1 MKSNFFHYHRYEK
14 PFINRDTFIFRCLV
28 GIRTEILSH
37 FFPYI
42 QFTRFMHL
50 WIDLSVALMK
60 QPIFHNMVNQ
70 FDKYLNDKRL
80 LIIRYYFLSFFFS
93 INILFA
99 EEHTFHTMVD
109 CQNHWLI
116 CLCSVSKLWMQYDN
130 YITPTDWFKT

>member
-1 MKSNFFHYHRYEK
+1 MIFPPYRILCVVLSRNSILDFEFFFFSFSQYSKSSQKFRSIHKCIANENFIIMKSNFFHYHRYEK

-80 LIIRYYFLSFFFS
+80 LII
-93 INILFA
+93 
-99 EEHTFHTMVD
+99 
-109 CQNHWLI
+109 
-116 CLCSVSKLWMQYDN
+116 
-130 YITPTDWFKT
+130 

>member
-1 MKSNFFHYHRYEK
+1 MKSNFFHYHHYENHSLTETPSYSGAWLGYEQK
-14 PFINRDTFIFRCLV
+14 SYPIF
-28 GIRTEILSH
+28 S
-37 FFPYI
+37 YI

-50 WIDLSVALMK
+50 WIDLSVALVK
-60 QPIFHNMVNQ
+60 QPILHNMVNQ